1 MTVVRTRYA
10 EVHPGLGDGADPVT
24 TEIIRQGLNA
34 AADQMK
40 QSLIRTA
47 FSPII
52 YEALDFAVAFYDA
65 DMCMLAQAPTL
76 PAFMGTLGFCVR
88 EAVEGVGGSAALSPG
103 DVILYNDPYG
113 TGSHPQDAA
122 MVVPIFH
129 EDVLAGYSVIKAHWL
144 DIGGK
149 DPYCTDTI
157 DVHQEGT
164 IFPGVKLYDAGRL
177 VSDVYRMI
185 LANSRMPEMVIGD
198 INAMVAGARTGAE
211 ALGALVRRHGL
222 GTFRRCVAR
231 MYAHGEALVRG
242 WFERL
247 PDGVYQA
254 SSVIDSDGVTGRPIP
269 FGVEVVV
276 DGSSV
281 TVDLTGCPDQVGG
294 PVNCPLPSTV
304 AAVRIAVSFLAG
316 AGEQPNEGHFRP
328 LELLTRPGSL
338 FHPLRP
344 APCFMYGIPSDHAIE
359 LIIRALAGAVP
370 GSVPAASGGDINA
383 LVWWGNREA
392 TGEPWADGAPHPVG
406 QGASRS
412 ADGASA
418 LMYISES
425 ATRFTPAEVWEAR
438 NPWRIERLALAE
450 DSGGPGRHRG
460 GLGLDLSFRV
470 LEDQYLTAGLARTA
484 LAPWGLEGGL
494 PGRPNRLTVEYPDG
508 RAEEFSLKTRIFL
521 PRGTVVHLRTG
532 SGGGYGPPEERDP
545 EAVRADLR
553 EGYITPGHARRHYP
567 HAVGEPGITG
577 PAARRSPR

>member
-1 MTVVRTRYA
+1 MTIVRTRYSEA
-10 EVHPGLGDGADPVT
+10 HPGLGDGADPVT

-76 PAFMGTLGFCVR
+76 PAFMGTLGFCVH
-88 EAVEGVGGSAALSPG
+88 EAVEGVGGPAALSPG

-129 EDVLAGYSVIKAHWL
+129 DDVLVGYSAIKAHWL

-211 ALGALVRRHGL
+211 ALAALVRRHGL
-222 GTFRRCVAR
+222 DTFRRCVAR

-242 WFERL
+242 WFDQL
-247 PDGVYQA
+247 PDGVYRA
-254 SSVIDSDGVTGRPIP
+254 SSVIDSDGVNGTPIP

-281 TVDLTGCPDQVGG
+281 TVDLTDCPDQVGG

-328 LELLTRPGSL
+328 LELVTRLGSL
-338 FHPLRP
+338 FHPVRP

-359 LIIRALAGAVP
+359 LILRALGEAVP
-370 GSVPAASGGDINA
+370 ESVPAASGGDINA

-470 LEDQYLTAGLARTA
+470 LEDQYLTSGLARTA

-508 RAEEFSLKTRIFL
+508 RVEDFSLKTRIFL
-521 PRGTVVHLRTG
+521 PKGAVVHLRTG
-532 SGGGYGPPEERDP
+532 SGGGYGSPEERDP

-553 EGYITPGHARRHYP
+553 EGYITHEHAGRHYP
-567 HAVGEPGITG
+567 HAL
-577 PAARRSPR
+577 